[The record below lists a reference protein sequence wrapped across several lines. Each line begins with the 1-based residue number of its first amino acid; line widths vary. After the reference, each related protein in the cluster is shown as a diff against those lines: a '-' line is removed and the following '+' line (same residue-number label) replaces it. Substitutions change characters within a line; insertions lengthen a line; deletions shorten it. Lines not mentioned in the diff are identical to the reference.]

1 MKQVERYE
9 VCKADRTHHTYCD
22 SMSDAQDD
30 AMALDHM
37 GLGHLIFVH
46 FTDSTFVTFNFNDPQ
61 GVTA

>member
-1 MKQVERYE
+1 MKQVDCYE
-9 VCKADRTHHTYCD
+9 VCKADGKHHTYCD

-37 GLGHLIFVH
+37 GLGHLLFVH
-46 FTDSTFVTFNFNDPQ
+46 FTDRTFVTFSFNNPQ